1 MAKEKSPLRGILRGA
16 ENRRVVRQRL
26 LAWLNRVTGQVRHRL
41 WLKRKPPVKVVLLG
55 AENRGRTDT
64 MFPPRDFKSLA
75 SAYSAIPARL
85 LF

>member
-1 MAKEKSPLRGILRGA
+1 MAKEKSPLRAILLGA

-26 LAWLNRVTGQVRHRL
+26 LAWLNLVTGQVRHRL
-41 WLKRKPPVKVVLLG
+41 WLKRKPPFKVVLLG

-75 SAYSAIPARL
+75 SAYSAIPACM